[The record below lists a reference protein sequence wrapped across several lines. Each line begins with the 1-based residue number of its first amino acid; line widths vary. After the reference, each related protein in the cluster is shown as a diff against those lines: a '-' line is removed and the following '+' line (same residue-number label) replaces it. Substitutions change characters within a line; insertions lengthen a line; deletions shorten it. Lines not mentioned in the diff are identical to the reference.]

1 MQDIWRLVVIVSDGE
16 VNGKSAA
23 NLQFASGSQVVEH
36 LDDVLGQRGRSGQMI
51 SLGLESILIGHPGDG
66 VSLAIFGERVA
77 ALRHGSR
84 LFGFGSDL
92 LLDSALAD
100 DDSVLRLVAE
110 RVHLFLRVVVLRLL
124 DDEDGTVV
132 LGGGGGNGQEHGDQD
147 HLQFNSNQ
155 TRLVNHPVSSCV
167 SGAADYCTPMSHQL
181 RKTKR
186 LSIEA
191 AWKDTYGFH
200 VEELRGGHWQEK

>member
-1 MQDIWRLVVIVSDGE
+1 MQIFKKGMSDTKRRQAEKGRVFNQLE
-16 VNGKSAA
+16 EKN

-51 SLGLESILIGHPGDG
+51 SLGLESVLICHPGDG

-110 RVHLFLRVVVLRLL
+110 RVYLFLRVVVLRLL
-124 DDEDGTVV
+124 DNEDGTVV

-147 HLQFNSNQ
+147 H
-155 TRLVNHPVSSCV
+155 
-167 SGAADYCTPMSHQL
+167 
-181 RKTKR
+181 
-186 LSIEA
+186 
-191 AWKDTYGFH
+191 GFH